1 MANNY
6 LKLNLNEDTSRFVV
20 PNRPIEEKEKD
31 LESEKIKAAL
41 SFSPST
47 QPETWDGFDL
57 IRKQREAQNPVIQT
71 QTQEEPQKAVSYVA
85 KPIKGSKEFE
95 DAWNKYSATNINASE
110 VRDFLT
116 RIAKR
121 ESNFQSIQNKAG
133 APAYGYFQ
141 LWKTN
146 LGGYSPEEVLNN
158 PDLQIKLAI
167 DLDRQNMRTFTESDF
182 ARAEELGYTKNALR
196 AGAWLGGVGGVRA
209 FLHQGQNRD
218 DKHWSKDGK
227 TGASVKQYMDE
238 FNFKLGGTLP
248 VGNKV
253 KINDKEY
260 SLKIAENDLDKAIGL
275 SKKDSLPND
284 EGMLFIINEDE
295 KDEKGLVWFT
305 MEDTKFPLDIIFINE
320 DLEVV
325 QVSKGEPLDKSP
337 IYGKADY
344 VLEVNTDSKIKVGD
358 TLKFNT
364 DKELSNKMLVLDSEG
379 DVQMALD
386 GGERIVS
393 RRETKIIINK
403 VYKADALKND
413 SSYQSLGKYIFKV
426 LERQN
431 NNEPEYV

>member
-1 MANNY
+1 
-6 LKLNLNEDTSRFVV
+6 
-20 PNRPIEEKEKD
+20 
-31 LESEKIKAAL
+31 
-41 SFSPST
+41 
-47 QPETWDGFDL
+47 
-57 IRKQREAQNPVIQT
+57 
-71 QTQEEPQKAVSYVA
+71 
-85 KPIKGSKEFE
+85 
-95 DAWNKYSATNINASE
+95 
-110 VRDFLT
+110 
-116 RIAKR
+116 
-121 ESNFQSIQNKAG
+121 
-133 APAYGYFQ
+133 
-141 LWKTN
+141 
-146 LGGYSPEEVLNN
+146 
-158 PDLQIKLAI
+158 
-167 DLDRQNMRTFTESDF
+167 
-182 ARAEELGYTKNALR
+182 
-196 AGAWLGGVGGVRA
+196 
-209 FLHQGQNRD
+209 
-218 DKHWSKDGK
+218 
-227 TGASVKQYMDE
+227 MDE